1 MTEALDYILDGLEAA
16 LELERELGR
25 RTLEIDRS
33 LLIAPAREQ
42 VAQARPEVVKSPS
55 SPPPSPRTTPKT
67 AAAAAESAGERYDF
81 VFLHHEAL
89 TPPGIEMMGKIVTA
103 MNKTAD
109 TAPVLFTGALP
120 RAKVYVALGSTALK
134 KWFPGAYA
142 APGQWISDDAARNI
156 LVTYSPLDIL
166 RFPVVTP
173 AVKKIKQDMWNCLKA
188 VMQRVAL

>member
-67 AAAAAESAGERYDF
+67 AAAESAGERYDF

>member
-42 VAQARPEVVKSPS
+42 VAQARPEVVKPPS

-67 AAAAAESAGERYDF
+67 AAAAESAGERYDF